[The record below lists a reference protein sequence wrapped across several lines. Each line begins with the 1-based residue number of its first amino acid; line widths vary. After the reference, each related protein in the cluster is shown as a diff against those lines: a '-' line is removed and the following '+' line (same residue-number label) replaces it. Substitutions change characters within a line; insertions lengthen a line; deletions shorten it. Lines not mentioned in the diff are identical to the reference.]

1 MPRNKKSFTRM
12 KITYGLFAMAVS
24 AVVLLVSCSGP
35 NISQEDAVNSV
46 KKSIIRNDLLD
57 RKIDRERIEL
67 ENAVN
72 DYFRKYSDRGIIYT
86 VTSDFVSK
94 SDCINKIHNIVENQ
108 TRGLNIAIELY
119 DKNPMIFHYSYSS
132 FCAVKGQ
139 YGDGEELRAGSYD
152 EAYVSEMISCI
163 GDSLAGD
170 DFLDDLSSYFYGRI
184 WETCQKAADEI
195 VIESAEKKSGEWLIK
210 TDKYGLFSVSKPQD
224 EIIVVPKSL
233 F

>member
-1 MPRNKKSFTRM
+1 
-12 KITYGLFAMAVS
+12 MAVS

-224 EIIVVPKSL
+224 DIIVVPKSL

>member
-1 MPRNKKSFTRM
+1 M
-12 KITYGLFAMAVS
+12 KRTYGLLTIAIS
-24 AVVLLVSCSGP
+24 AIVLLVSCSSP
-35 NISQEDAVNSV
+35 NISQEDAIKSI
-46 KKSIIRNDLLD
+46 KKSIIIDDLLD

-72 DYFRKYSDRGIIYT
+72 DYFRKYSDRGVIYT
-86 VTSDFVSK
+86 VTTDYVRK
-94 SDCINKIHNIVENQ
+94 SDCINKISDIVENK

-132 FCAVKGQ
+132 FCAVNGQ
-139 YGDGEELRAGSYD
+139 YADGEELKAGSYD
-152 EAYVSEMISCI
+152 EAYVYDMISGI

-210 TDKYGLFSVSKPQD
+210 TDKYGLFSVSKYQD

>member
-1 MPRNKKSFTRM
+1 MPRNKKSFNRM

-86 VTSDFVSK
+86 VTSDFVGK

-224 EIIVVPKSL
+224 DIIVVPKSL

>member
-1 MPRNKKSFTRM
+1 M

-224 EIIVVPKSL
+224 DIIVVPKSL

>member
-1 MPRNKKSFTRM
+1 M

-35 NISQEDAVNSV
+35 NISQEDAVNSD

-224 EIIVVPKSL
+224 DIIVVPKSL